1 MKKWI
6 LIVLLF
12 TGCSADHQAQ
22 EAVVQTQEKVDFNK
36 MHFGCDG
43 NSITAGN
50 QWSKTVVDI
59 LGFATHHNVAVGSA
73 KWACYIDTQEYGS
86 KDFVGISGGWKSTD
100 DKVEIQKRHNNVAKV
115 HIQKFIS

>member
-22 EAVVQTQEKVDFNK
+22 EAVVQTQVKVDFSK

-86 KDFVGISGGWKSTD
+86 KDFVGIS
-100 DKVEIQKRHNNVAKV
+100 
-115 HIQKFIS
+115 

>member
-1 MKKWI
+1 MNNKERSIKMKKWI

-22 EAVVQTQEKVDFNK
+22 EAVVQTQVKVDFSK

-73 KWACYIDTQEYGS
+73 KWAC
-86 KDFVGISGGWKSTD
+86 
-100 DKVEIQKRHNNVAKV
+100 
-115 HIQKFIS
+115 